1 MQSAALS
8 AFGSSAYGRAP
19 TLPSATPT
27 SLSVVPDATK
37 RGSTQERMKAAAA
50 DYEAVFVS
58 TMLSQMFAGVST
70 KGPFGGGS
78 AEETWRGQLI
88 GEYGKEIARSGGIGL
103 ADHIYRDLLRAQEGT
118 SA

>member
-1 MQSAALS
+1 MTATAAYS
-8 AFGSSAYGRAP
+8 P
-19 TLPSATPT
+19 TTLPSSLSS
-27 SLSVVPDATK
+27 SLSVVPNATQ
-37 RGSTQERMKAAAA
+37 RGTTKERMKAAAE

-58 TMLSQMFAGVST
+58 AMVSQMFSGVST

-78 AEETWRGQLI
+78 AEETWRGLLI
-88 GEYGKEIARSGGIGL
+88 NEYGKEISKSGGIGL